1 MSLAYAQTM
10 VRRPTILDDNGYAI
24 EESAREVLVTMYW
37 QEYFAHPMKQAPH
50 LTESPLFRITVRQR
64 QIIHLIAQGASYQ
77 DVADTLGLARNTIT
91 VHLNRLYRR
100 LGVRSKT
107 EAMHTLGLV
116 TLDSK
121 PATDAPCPGGEPA
134 AVLEI
139 LLDAVE
145 ALESDSLTLQQISR
159 ALKARAK
166 VFDARTRNDGSPA
179 LLGDV

>member
-1 MSLAYAQTM
+1 
-10 VRRPTILDDNGYAI
+10 
-24 EESAREVLVTMYW
+24 
-37 QEYFAHPMKQAPH
+37 MK
-50 LTESPLFRITVRQR
+50 ITVRQR

-77 DVADTLGLARNTIT
+77 EVADTLSLTRSTIA

-107 EAMHTLGLV
+107 EAFHALGFV

-121 PATDAPCPGGEPA
+121 PATEAPCPGGEPA
-134 AVLEI
+134 AALEI
-139 LLDAVE
+139 LLDAIE

-166 VFDARTRNDGSPA
+166 VFDARTSGDGSPA

>member
-1 MSLAYAQTM
+1 MQVPNLSE
-10 VRRPTILDDNGYAI
+10 P
-24 EESAREVLVTMYW
+24 
-37 QEYFAHPMKQAPH
+37 
-50 LTESPLFRITVRQR
+50 PLFKLTVRQR

-77 DVADTLGLARNTIT
+77 DVADALGLARNTIT

-107 EAMHTLGLV
+107 EALHKLGLV
-116 TLDSK
+116 TLEPK
-121 PATDAPCPGGEPA
+121 PATETHRPGCGSA

-145 ALESDSLTLQQISR
+145 ALESDRLTLQQISR

-166 VFDARTRNDGSPA
+166 VLDARARSDRSPA
-179 LLGDV
+179 LLGDD